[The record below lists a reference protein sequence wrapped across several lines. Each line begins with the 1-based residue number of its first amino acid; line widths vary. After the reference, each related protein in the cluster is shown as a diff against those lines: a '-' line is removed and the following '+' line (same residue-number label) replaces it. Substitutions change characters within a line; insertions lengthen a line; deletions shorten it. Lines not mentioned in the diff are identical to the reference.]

1 MTSKTSLKKTENE
14 NIIPFRPLSMLEEME
29 RMFENF
35 MPQSWMR
42 AYTPGLSLL
51 EEQLPKVDIID
62 QDDTLLIRAML
73 PGVKKENLEVST
85 TDHSLTIRGKTHE
98 EHKEEKKGEYYRKEI
113 SSGNFLRTVAL
124 PALVDESGIKA
135 NFNNGM
141 LEVTIPKKENEKRH
155 TVKID

>member
-1 MTSKTSLKKTENE
+1 MNTKTAVKKPENE
-14 NIIPFRPLSMLEEME
+14 NIVPFRPLSMFEEME

-35 MPQSWMR
+35 MPQGWMR
-42 AYTPGLSLL
+42 SHTPGLSLL
-51 EEQLPKVDIID
+51 DEQMPKVDVID
-62 QDDTLLIRAML
+62 NDDTLLIRATL

-85 TDHSLTIRGKTHE
+85 TDHSLTIRGTVHE

-113 SSGNFLRTVAL
+113 SSGNFLRTVSL
-124 PALVDESGIKA
+124 PALVDESGISARYKD
-135 NFNNGM
+135 GM